1 MQAQGCLR
9 PLCAGS
15 GDGGPLST
23 VADLQYQEKR
33 LEAFVITEHME
44 VWPDAL
50 KELGAL
56 VATGKLKY
64 GETVSQ
70 GLDTAPEALIGLFK
84 GRNFGKQL
92 VKLV

>member
-1 MQAQGCLR
+1 
-9 PLCAGS
+9 
-15 GDGGPLST
+15 
-23 VADLQYQEKR
+23 
-33 LEAFVITEHME
+33 ME

-50 KELGAL
+50 KELGTL

-64 GETVSQ
+64 RETVSQ
-70 GLDTAPEALIGLFK
+70 GLETAPEALIGLFK

>member
-1 MQAQGCLR
+1 MNR
-9 PLCAGS
+9 M
-15 GDGGPLST
+15 
-23 VADLQYQEKR
+23 R

-64 GETVSQ
+64 RETASQ

>member
-1 MQAQGCLR
+1 MISRYGHPIPITQTQHILMNR
-9 PLCAGS
+9 M
-15 GDGGPLST
+15 
-23 VADLQYQEKR
+23 R

-50 KELGAL
+50 KELGTL
-56 VATGKLKY
+56 VATGKLTY
-64 GETVSQ
+64 RETVSQ
-70 GLDTAPEALIGLFK
+70 GLETAPEALMGLFK